1 MPEEENQC
9 GTVSQ
14 DFWWRLRVLPY
25 PAPHLLQ
32 WRDALV
38 PDEELPAVRK
48 YVECTPLHEVGWDF
62 DLMSKKEHTNL
73 NSTHSNMLVCL
84 YKGVLDFQ
92 FFSKEA
98 FMFFPSDLWGLNYI
112 SWLIGSH
119 FFPIYFAHS
128 PLTISHTSLTSFGDF
143 SKWQ

>member
-48 YVECTPLHEVGWDF
+48 YLECTPLHEVGWDF
-62 DLMSKKEHTNL
+62 DLISRKEYANL
-73 NSTHSNMLVCL
+73 NSTQPNRLLFL
-84 YKGVLDFQ
+84 YKRLSDFQ
-92 FFSKEA
+92 FLPKR
-98 FMFFPSDLWGLNYI
+98 PSHLI
-112 SWLIGSH
+112 S
-119 FFPIYFAHS
+119 S
-128 PLTISHTSLTSFGDF
+128 PLLLSLSPMTTSHTSLIIVGDILCLNLRL
-143 SKWQ
+143 SVVPTYSVWQMGS